1 MSLTVPNAVIKMKQG
16 VGRLIRNEEDKGIV
30 LILDSRIV
38 NKGYGNLVFSS
49 LPDGY
54 LPEDCMAEN
63 VPLKIERFRTKSILI
78 QPSAG
83 FPPLGL
89 DPPNIPPSL
98 CSCPRLKS

>member
-1 MSLTVPNAVIKMKQG
+1 MALTVPNAIIKMKQG

-54 LPEDCMAEN
+54 LPEDTMTEN
-63 VPLKIERFRTKSILI
+63 TPSKIERFLY
-78 QPSAG
+78 
-83 FPPLGL
+83 
-89 DPPNIPPSL
+89 
-98 CSCPRLKS
+98 